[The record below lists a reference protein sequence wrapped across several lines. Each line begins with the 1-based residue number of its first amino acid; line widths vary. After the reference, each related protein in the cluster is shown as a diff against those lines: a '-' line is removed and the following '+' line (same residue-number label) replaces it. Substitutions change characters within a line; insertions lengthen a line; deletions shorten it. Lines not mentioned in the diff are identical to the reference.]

1 MALQPS
7 FSAVIPVRLTAYGN
21 LPVTS
26 PPRELYSSKLLSR
39 MRWNAWP
46 TIPCHLTPRL
56 VAKEINKMP
65 EVKTIIAVHIKAQFR
80 EATVRELHEL
90 KIPNLV
96 IGNPETDYQL

>member
-1 MALQPS
+1 
-7 FSAVIPVRLTAYGN
+7 
-21 LPVTS
+21 
-26 PPRELYSSKLLSR
+26 
-39 MRWNAWP
+39 
-46 TIPCHLTPRL
+46 
-56 VAKEINKMP
+56 MP